1 MEDNAKLLESLLER
15 ATEYGKTSFELVKL
29 KTLDKTTDVVSSLV
43 PHSVVFILFASFMLF
58 LNLGLALWLGDILGK
73 TFYGFF
79 AVAAFYILAGI
90 VIHFFMHKWIKKLVG
105 NYFIKHV
112 LK

>member
-1 MEDNAKLLESLLER
+1 MEDNSKILETLFEK

-29 KTLDKTTDVVSSLV
+29 KTLDKTTDLVSSLV
-43 PHSVVFILFASFMLF
+43 PHSVVMFLIGTFLVF
-58 LNLGLALWLGDILGK
+58 LNLGIALWLGDILGK

-79 AVAAFYILAGI
+79 VVAGFYILTGI
-90 VIHFFMHKWIKKLVG
+90 LIHFFLHKWIKKRIG